1 MENKKYITV
10 SQLNSYVKMLLESDV
25 NLKGIYL
32 CGEISNFTNHYKSG
46 HYYLSLKDD
55 SAVVKAV
62 MFKFNVKNLKFVP
75 EDGMKVICK
84 GRISLYERDGN
95 YQFYIDD
102 MEPEG
107 VGALQLAYEQL
118 CDKLRQE
125 GLFEDSHKKPLPKF
139 PERIAIVTSAT
150 GAAYHDMINVL
161 SRRYPLAEITLFPVL
176 VQGENAAQSMIDALN
191 EIEKQDFDVTLIGRG
206 GGSLEDL
213 WAFNDENLARR
224 IYEFSIPI
232 ISAVGHEVDFT
243 VCDFVSDLRAP
254 TPSAAAEL
262 CVPDKA
268 EVKLYIEGLF
278 SNINNLINNK
288 VVVLQN
294 KLDLLRQKTNL
305 YSPENYISTLYERID
320 KNDKY
325 LLNAYSKI
333 INNHYDRFRVTVA
346 KLNAYSP
353 LNTLSRGYTLTFKGN
368 GVIKSTSDIA
378 IDDVI
383 NIRFIDGQAECKV
396 INK

>member
-118 CDKLRQE
+118 CEKLRQE

-161 SRRYPLAEITLFPVL
+161 SRRYPLAEVTLFPVL

-288 VVVLQN
+288 VVMLQN

-333 INNHYDRFRVTVA
+333 INKHYDSFRVTVA

-353 LNTLSRGYTLTFKGN
+353 LNTLSRGYTLTYKGN